1 MQDDLGLKS
10 FPATIY
16 YPIKNNLI
24 MKTKQ
29 KVRIKKTFITGH
41 FVGYTDVN
49 QNVAVIEID
58 EQPHKF
64 SVDKLTEVV
73 TVKDWIEC
81 QRDKTAT
88 AIENLT
94 HESAKAVVNTVFVMM
109 GIMAITI
116 TLILALYDFG
126 K

>member
-1 MQDDLGLKS
+1 
-10 FPATIY
+10 
-16 YPIKNNLI
+16 

-29 KVRIKKTFITGH
+29 KVRIKKTFITGL

-64 SVDKLTEVV
+64 SIDKLTEVV

-81 QRDKTAT
+81 QRNRTVT

-94 HESAKAVVNTVFVMM
+94 HESAKAVVNTVFVML